1 MLVDWIYGV
10 PTWEMASVVI
20 VLVVG
25 LSLVGLGVS
34 TRLLHLELRRKH
46 NEFTGF
52 NSALIGVVFAVL
64 LAFIAV
70 EAWESFGKAGDTA
83 AIEASLAGDLFR
95 DSSAMPEPTRTALIG
110 DIRDYVE
117 IVLTQEWPA
126 MAKGA
131 PVGDEGWAP
140 LFKFHQSLG
149 SVATSNPVQ
158 VAMVSETL
166 RRLNALYD
174 ARQNRILAAQ
184 DHIDPAV
191 WWVVVL
197 GAAIVIGLT
206 YLFGME
212 SFAMHLLM
220 TGAVAASLALVIVL
234 IVAFD
239 YPFRGE
245 VQVTP
250 DGFRN
255 VRHTM
260 ELAGV
265 KFAHDAEGASSPA
278 R

>member
-1 MLVDWIYGV
+1 MVVNWIYGV
-10 PTWEMASVVI
+10 PTWEMGSVVI

-25 LSLVGLGVS
+25 LSLIGLAVTS
-34 TRLLHLELRRKH
+34 RFLHVELRRKH

-83 AIEASLAGDLFR
+83 AVEASLTGDLYR
-95 DSSAMPEPTRTALIG
+95 DATAMPESIKTEVTG
-110 DIRDYVE
+110 DLADYID
-117 IVLTQEWPA
+117 IVLTKDWPA
-126 MAKGA
+126 MATGA
-131 PVGDEGWAP
+131 PVGNDGWVP
-140 LFKFHQSLG
+140 LAKIHRALG
-149 SVATSNPVQ
+149 SAPIVNPVQ
-158 VAMVSETL
+158 VAMVSEML
-166 RRLNALYD
+166 RRLNSLYD
-174 ARQNRILAAQ
+174 ARQDRILAAQ

-197 GAAIVIGLT
+197 GAAIIIGLT

-212 SFAMHLLM
+212 SFAMHMAM

-245 VQVTP
+245 VQVAP

-255 VRHTM
+255 VQHIM
-260 ELAGV
+260 ETAGV
-265 KFAHDAEGASSPA
+265 KFAHDAE

>member
-10 PTWEMASVVI
+10 PTWEMAVV
-20 VLVVG
+20 VVGGAVG
-25 LSLVGLGVS
+25 LSLLGLVAT
-34 TRLLHLELRRKH
+34 TRVLHVELRRRH

-83 AIEASLAGDLFR
+83 QIEASLTGDLFR
-95 DSSAMPEPTRTALIG
+95 DAATMPEPARTELVG

-117 IVLTQEWPA
+117 IVLSQEWPV
-126 MAKGA
+126 MARGA
-131 PVGDEGWAP
+131 LVGDAGWAP
-140 LFKFHQSLG
+140 LFKFHQALRN
-149 SVATSNPVQ
+149 VDAANPVQ
-158 VAMVSETL
+158 VAMVAETL

-174 ARQNRILAAQ
+174 ARQKRLLAAE
-184 DHIDPAV
+184 DHIAPAV
-191 WWVVVL
+191 WWVVLL
-197 GAAIVIGLT
+197 GAGVVIGLT

-212 SFAMHLLM
+212 SFAMHALM
-220 TGAVAASLALVIVL
+220 TGMVAASLALVIVL

-245 VQVTP
+245 VQVGP

-255 VRHTM
+255 VQHLM
-260 ELAGV
+260 EQAGV
-265 KFAHDAEGASSPA
+265 KFSHNAEGGNAPA

>member
-1 MLVDWIYGV
+1 MIVNWIYGV

-20 VLVVG
+20 LLVVG
-25 LSLVGLGVS
+25 LSILGLVV
-34 TRLLHLELRRKH
+34 TNRFLHLELRRKH

-70 EAWESFGKAGDTA
+70 SAWESFGKAGDTA
-83 AIEASLAGDLFR
+83 AIEASLTGDLYR
-95 DSSAMPEPTRTALIG
+95 DSAAMPEPIKSELTG
-110 DIRDYVE
+110 DLADYID

-126 MAKGA
+126 MAIGA
-131 PVGDEGWAP
+131 PVSNDGWVP
-140 LFKFHQSLG
+140 LAKFHRALG
-149 SVATSNPVQ
+149 SVETVNAIQ
-158 VAMVSETL
+158 VAMVSEML
-166 RRLNALYD
+166 RRLNSLYD
-174 ARQNRILAAQ
+174 ARQDRILAAQ
-184 DHIDPAV
+184 DHIEPAV
-191 WWVVVL
+191 WWVVIL
-197 GAAIVIGLT
+197 GAAIVISLT

-212 SFAMHLLM
+212 SFAMHQAM

-245 VQVTP
+245 VQVAP

-255 VRHTM
+255 VQHIM
-260 ELAGV
+260 EMAGV
-265 KFAHDAEGASSPA
+265 KFAHDAD